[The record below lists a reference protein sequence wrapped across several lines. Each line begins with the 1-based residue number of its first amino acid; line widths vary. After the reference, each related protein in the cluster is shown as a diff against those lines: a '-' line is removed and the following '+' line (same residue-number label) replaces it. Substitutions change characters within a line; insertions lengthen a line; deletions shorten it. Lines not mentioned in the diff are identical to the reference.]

1 MTPWMYAKNRNANLP
16 QPIRF
21 RPEAVILQGL
31 GGYVPSEEVTNLDLE
46 RRLET
51 SDAWIRTRTGIHSRR
66 FAGPG
71 EATSDMATESARRA
85 LASAGNP
92 DVDLVILATTTPD
105 HPCPA
110 TAPAVASRLGL
121 GPVAA
126 FDLAAV
132 CSGFV
137 YALAQAN
144 AAVLSGQHR
153 TVLVIGADTFSTIIN
168 PQDRNTAIIF
178 GDGAG
183 AVVVGAGK
191 EGQPGQLSA
200 FDLHSDGSC
209 QDLIKVAAGGSRMP
223 VTSDTSDADRYF
235 SMKGK
240 EVFVQAVT
248 SMADS
253 SRAVLNESGWKP
265 GDVDWLIAHQANQR
279 ILNRVAGVL
288 GIDPEKAV
296 IHLDRVGNTSAVSI
310 PLALA
315 DHAHR
320 FAVGEKLLLTA
331 FGGGTTWGAGTLTWP
346 AITVTDPQQELNER
360 TAPCP
365 NPQPM

>member
-1 MTPWMYAKNRNANLP
+1 MPARTK
-16 QPIRF
+16 
-21 RPEAVILQGL
+21 RPAAVVLEGL
-31 GGYVPSEEVTNLDLE
+31 GGYVPAGTVTNLDLE
-46 RRLET
+46 GRLET
-51 SDAWIRTRTGIHSRR
+51 SDAWIRSRTGIHSRR
-66 FAGPG
+66 FAAPG
-71 EATSDMATESARRA
+71 EATSDMAAEAASRA
-85 LASAGNP
+85 LASAGYP
-92 DVDLVILATTTPD
+92 EIDLVILATTTPD

-153 TVLVIGADTFSTIIN
+153 RVLVIGADTFSAIVN
-168 PQDRNTAIIF
+168 PLDRNTAIIF

-183 AVVVGAGK
+183 AVVVGAGE

-209 QDLIKVAAGGSRMP
+209 TDLIRVAAGGSRMP
-223 VTSDTSDADRYF
+223 VNAETSDADRYF
-235 SMKGK
+235 SMQGK

-248 SMADS
+248 AMAES
-253 SRAVLNESGWKP
+253 SRSVLQESGWQH

-279 ILNRVAGVL
+279 ILNQVAGLL
-288 GIDPEKAV
+288 GIDPRKAV
-296 IHLDRVGNTSAVSI
+296 IHLDRVGNTSAASI

-315 DHAHR
+315 DHAPR
-320 FAVGEKLLLTA
+320 FETGDKLLLTA

-346 AITVTDPQQELNER
+346 PIAVADPQQAVNER
-360 TAPCP
+360 TKPWP
-365 NPQPM
+365 TPQPS